1 MSSLNR
7 KQKGALSLVVSIF
20 GSLVYIANNAFII
33 FDVTTLIVLFW
44 LAYCAVL
51 GTYLILSDK
60 D

>member
-1 MSSLNR
+1 MSSLNC
-7 KQKGALSLVVSIF
+7 KQKGALSLAVSVL
-20 GSLVYIANNAFII
+20 GSLVYMVNNDVIV

-44 LAYCAVL
+44 LVYCAVL